1 MDTIATY
8 TTLIAAEAAAL
19 PRFLAWSGLFGALAI
34 WLSGW
39 RGWAAACISLA
50 LVGAALAIAGL
61 PARVHDPIAWGA
73 LAGGVF
79 LGIGINWFGNAVWH
93 WIWALAVCFLAAVLA
108 FYIVRLPADDAEA
121 LILFTLAGASMGDWL
136 PPLIRREAQSI

>member
-61 PARVHDPIAWGA
+61 FNMTNA
-73 LAGGVF
+73 LADGYRVEPD
-79 LGIGINWFGNAVWH
+79 V
-93 WIWALAVCFLAAVLA
+93 
-108 FYIVRLPADDAEA
+108 
-121 LILFTLAGASMGDWL
+121 L
-136 PPLIRREAQSI
+136 PPQAS